1 MKELKNLSLRK
12 GRGKPA
18 PTEGKTHPSLERN
31 QCDYCKG
38 KFHWKNECTKNQRE
52 GPKFP
57 ELEELDDWG
66 RQDPTSL
73 HEPWVILKVE
83 GKPIDFL
90 VATGP

>member
-57 ELEELDDWG
+57 ELEELDD
-66 RQDPTSL
+66 
-73 HEPWVILKVE
+73 
-83 GKPIDFL
+83 
-90 VATGP
+90 